1 MDNPIS
7 KFDVSALRDIAIF
20 LEGIKY
26 ASKDTPIGREQLKS
40 LWKAHSLLKEKSSI
54 HCATNQNLYNMLSK
68 ARNDIIEHG
77 GVTTELLNEMDAV
90 LTEYRKNLMF

>member
-7 KFDVSALRDIAIF
+7 KFDVSALRDIALF
-20 LEGIKY
+20 LEGIKHG
-26 ASKDTPIGREQLKS
+26 SKDTPIGREQLKS
-40 LWKAHSLLKEKSSI
+40 LWKAQILLKAESNI
-54 HCATNQNLYNMLSK
+54 HRATNQNLYNMLSK
-68 ARNDIIEHG
+68 VRDDIIENG